1 MKKLSEEKDG
11 DLSTMSMFSCQCW
24 QQLEDYILRN
34 TTRIW
39 IPVGSKLGC
48 TSGGFNVCIN
58 RPASSSP
65 LCKQVDREQRKL
77 VPRTKIK

>member
-39 IPVGSKLGC
+39 IPV
-48 TSGGFNVCIN
+48 
-58 RPASSSP
+58 
-65 LCKQVDREQRKL
+65 VDSMF
-77 VPRTKIK
+77 V

>member
-34 TTRIW
+34 TARDA
-39 IPVGSKLGC
+39 L
-48 TSGGFNVCIN
+48 
-58 RPASSSP
+58 R
-65 LCKQVDREQRKL
+65 VDSMF
-77 VPRTKIK
+77 V

>member
-39 IPVGSKLGC
+39 IPVGRSWAAL
-48 TSGGFNVCIN
+48 
-58 RPASSSP
+58 R
-65 LCKQVDREQRKL
+65 VDSTF
-77 VPRTKIK
+77 V